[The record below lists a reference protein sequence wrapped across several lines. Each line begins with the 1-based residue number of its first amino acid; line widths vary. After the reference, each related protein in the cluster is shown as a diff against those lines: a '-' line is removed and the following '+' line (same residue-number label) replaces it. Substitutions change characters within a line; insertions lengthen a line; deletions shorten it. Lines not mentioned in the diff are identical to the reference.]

1 MSVIQIKNT
10 SFFQPTAIAGCK
22 MWLDG
27 ADPVGNGTIPA
38 NGASVSSWVDK
49 STNGLTVSAASSQPT
64 YVTNALNGL
73 GTLAFN
79 GSQSLSAASVTGEK
93 LLGGT
98 GSSATFC
105 VFSVTNN
112 TQNSCPITWDD
123 SNYTYRYMITWAGGE
138 GSPGLT
144 FDLGLTPYRTQV
156 NSSSFNF
163 VNNTYYLVSFWRNG
177 ATTILNINGITY
189 TLVYPHGTFAGNW
202 STSASRTLN
211 VGAYVNSSGYNMKGN
226 TAEIIAYNTHI
237 PSNFQQIEGYLAW
250 KWGLQGSL
258 PSTHPFARTPSF
270 ATSFYFPRAIPKVIG
285 TTVKNPLAI
294 QGIQLWLDAAD
305 TSSMTLSGSTVTQ
318 WRDKSGVGNSPT
330 VYSGVSYSTGQQNN
344 LGTINLGNY
353 SGSMTGTITPSLQNS
368 VMSCFF
374 VFKLNGTSSD
384 NGSHSILVF
393 SNPGSGDLRTV
404 EERNG
409 NFRFLTFNP
418 SVVILSTPAISGSYV
433 LWFSGQNTT
442 NMYARLN
449 GTSLTSAS
457 ISTNNRN
464 SSQYAIGT
472 NLESPL
478 STPTGWNGYVAEM
491 VVYNSLLSVSQQ
503 EEIEGYLAWKWG
515 LQGSLPV
522 GHPYKSAGPAIVP
535 YVTPVVRSIT
545 TIGSPVRIITT
556 GLVSRWQL
564 NESSGS
570 TVIDSVGGNNIT
582 IGGSPSR
589 VSVTYGSYTGFALS
603 LQTTSQ
609 VGSISLPSNLNV
621 VAHSMTSWLYL
632 TALRPSGQQR
642 WLSWGNGS
650 CGGGGEDFVCYLAS
664 SLYHGPSCI
673 VAYEFLSSGVTTG
686 VWYFCVSTYN
696 GTTWTTYLNGTQIQS
711 SNAGLN
717 AVNGFFSIG
726 YNRDSAQ
733 TLGGNGGGGYL
744 GEIRFYNRALTAE
757 EVLRIYQGTG

>member
-1 MSVIQIKNT
+1 MIQIKNT
-10 SFFQPTAIAGCK
+10 SFFQPIIISGCQL
-22 MWLDG
+22 WLDG
-27 ADPVGNGTIPA
+27 ADPAGNGTIPA
-38 NGASVSSWVDK
+38 NGATVSTWIDK

-64 YVTNALNGL
+64 YVTNVVNGR
-73 GTLAFN
+73 GTVAFN
-79 GSQSLSAASVTGEK
+79 GSQNLSAGSVTAGQ
-93 LLGGT
+93 LLGSTGT
-98 GSSATFC
+98 SATFC
-105 VFSVTNN
+105 VFSISDNN
-112 TQNSCPITWDD
+112 SASTPISWDD
-123 SNYTYRYMITWAGGE
+123 GSYTWRFLIHYD
-138 GSPGLT
+138 SSGLT
-144 FDLGLTPYRTQV
+144 FDLGNASAGVSNRRISISNSTLT
-156 NSSSFNF
+156 FA
-163 VNNTYYLVSFWRNG
+163 NNTYYLVSFWQSGGAALLNVNG
-177 ATTILNINGITY
+177 GAYTANTPSGFTGNIPT
-189 TLVYPHGTFAGNW
+189 
-202 STSASRTLN
+202 STSRTFN
-211 VGAYVNSSGYNMKGN
+211 VGTYINSSGYNMKGN
-226 TAEIIAYNTHI
+226 TAEVIIYNTHI

-258 PSTHPFARTPSF
+258 PSTHPFARSASF
-270 ATSFYFPRAIPKVIG
+270 ASSLYFPRAIPKVIG

-294 QGIQLWLDAAD
+294 QGLQLWLDAAD

-457 ISTNNRN
+457 ISTNTRN

-582 IGGSPSR
+582 IGDSPSR

-621 VAHSMTSWLYL
+621 VAHSMTSWVYF
-632 TALRPSGQQR
+632 TALRGQQR
-642 WLSWGNGS
+642 WLSWGNSG
-650 CGGGGEDFVCYLAS
+650 CGGGGEDFSTYLNT
-664 SLYHGPSCI
+664 LYHGPTCI
-673 VAYEFLSSGVTTG
+673 VAYSFLTSGLTTG

-711 SNAGLN
+711 ANAGFG